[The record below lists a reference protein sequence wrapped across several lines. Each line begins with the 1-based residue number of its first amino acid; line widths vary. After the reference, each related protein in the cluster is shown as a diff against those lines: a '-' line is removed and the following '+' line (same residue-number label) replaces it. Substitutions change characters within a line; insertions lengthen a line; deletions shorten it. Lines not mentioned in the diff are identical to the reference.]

1 MSVSLLSSLC
11 IFPFVAYLT
20 GQVYEP
26 LVPGPEYVSAAFLG
40 STQPSWNLLPVP
52 NMKLSDISSLLS
64 TICLFCFF
72 VCFFNPSLSC
82 LLTVRVPLASIH
94 LSKRCQTSGWW
105 WRCKCPW
112 ILSPGCEY
120 TACLNWFL
128 KNVVVTQGMK
138 LFLSPL
144 CFVPTL
150 VRIYKK

>member
-1 MSVSLLSSLC
+1 MSVSLLFSFC

-26 LVPGPEYVSAAFLG
+26 LVPGPEYVSAAFRG
-40 STQPSWNLLPVP
+40 STQPSWNCLPVQTWSLVTFRP
-52 NMKLSDISSLLS
+52 SSQQYA
-64 TICLFCFF
+64 CFF
-72 VCFFNPSLSC
+72 LVFFNPSLSC
-82 LLTVRVPLASIH
+82 LLTVRVPLASTH

-105 WRCKCPW
+105 WRCKCTW

-128 KNVVVTQGMK
+128 VNVVVTQGMK